1 MVSIYCF
8 NRLSLCEKFPFGVQ
22 HFSLSSFLVG
32 ARQIRY
38 SAEGMHFKNFRW
50 RKPRILFKRDSG
62 HTPFVSEVAKGHEVV
77 VAIFDQSGSTP
88 RCGRTGGLTLPRRT
102 VSFPSGLHLKG

>member
-38 SAEGMHFKNFRW
+38 SAEGMHFKISGGGN
-50 RKPRILFKRDSG
+50 LESCSNVDSG
-62 HTPFVSEVAKGHEVV
+62 HAPFVSEVDKGHDVV

-102 VSFPSGLHLKG
+102 VSCPHGLHLKG